1 MERTHDGATNGG
13 RVARPR
19 GGRFHYRLIDLSG
32 SEVGRVEHERPLR
45 ADDVIAAGSA
55 DGEAWRIVAVL
66 GTYATV
72 VPARR

>member
-1 MERTHDGATNGG
+1 MAGPG
-13 RVARPR
+13 

-32 SEVGRVEHERPLR
+32 SEVGRIEHERPLR
-45 ADDVIAAGSA
+45 ADEVVASRSA

-66 GTYATV
+66 GMYATV